1 MVPEWAIASICHNAT
16 TWYVPLLDVSFAAR
30 CRRCT
35 AEDVY
40 LPCCDQPEA
49 NSKQG
54 APYNI
59 RNTPVICMLSR
70 CSSLASTNAHQLTSP
85 SNRNLT
91 ISSLMAQ
98 SACLTPAQNGTRPS
112 SIQEVHL
119 VDRSPGL
126 RISALPGTATAN
138 TRSDITLMWRPT
150 AIIRPSS
157 PSEASPFGDVKGNEQ
172 RGGSG
177 TSRVKPPPR
186 DSALTSHSSASK
198 RGRECVKRA
207 GKQTLATNARRVTGL
222 AEASQD
228 PRVFGVSPLLS
239 GHLHPLAETVGL
251 SHLVNCCEIE

>member
-35 AEDVY
+35 AEEVY

-70 CSSLASTNAHQLTSP
+70 CSSLASTNTHQLTFP

-177 TSRVKPPPR
+177 TSRVKPPSPGFSSHISFLRLQKRKRMCQASWKTNPSDKRPPCDGTCRSEPR
-186 DSALTSHSSASK
+186 PSSLWSFPIVEWSLTPI
-198 RGRECVKRA
+198 GRNGRP
-207 GKQTLATNARRVTGL
+207 VT
-222 AEASQD
+222 S
-228 PRVFGVSPLLS
+228 RKLL
-239 GHLHPLAETVGL
+239 
-251 SHLVNCCEIE
+251 